1 MFNTKW
7 KLTWENYLKNEK
19 RMIEII
25 IFFLFKNVWF
35 NKIYKFKTKKNK
47 KKEKKLISTTDGDQ
61 TDFF

>member
-1 MFNTKW
+1 MKINLR
-7 KLTWENYLKNEK
+7 KLLKNEK

-35 NKIYKFKTKKNK
+35 NKIYKFKTKKQ